1 MSDLDGLRDM
11 LEAVAVSRETDAKI
25 KGTVPPVGAA
35 WGAGG
40 TVQVPDT
47 ATDLINRGLVR
58 LL

>member
-35 WGAGG
+35 WGGAGV
-40 TVQVPDT
+40 TVPVPDT
-47 ATDLINRGLVR
+47 ATRSH
-58 LL
+58 